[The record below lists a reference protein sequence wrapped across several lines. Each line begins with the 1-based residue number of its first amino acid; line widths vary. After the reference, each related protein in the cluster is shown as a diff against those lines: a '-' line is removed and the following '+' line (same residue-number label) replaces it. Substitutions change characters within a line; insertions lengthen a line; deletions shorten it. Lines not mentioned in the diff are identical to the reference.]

1 MKTCPQCHATHPEDL
16 VVCPSDGTP
25 LVDTEAWPE
34 GTVIDSKYRILA
46 KIGQDVVC
54 TIYKALHLK
63 SEQFRTLKVM
73 SWDLACDPG
82 FVNLFEQDARQR
94 KKLLHA
100 NVARV
105 EDIGEA
111 EDGRPFIVMEYV
123 AGQSLEKFI
132 QQDAPFAPLRACAIA
147 KQVAAGLEAAHA
159 QGIVHRDVKPE
170 KIYLLDGPGIEKIKL
185 LGLGISKLQEAL
197 LGDRF
202 RTSPEAIIGTF
213 QYLSPEQALGQLG
226 NQLDGRADL
235 YSLGVIMYQ
244 MLTRELPFHAVTA
257 SDWMMAH
264 IQGAPIPIRVA
275 HANLGIPDVL
285 VDFVMR
291 CLKKN
296 RESRPASAR
305 DFIREVEHVEKEID
319 RIEMARQA
327 APKTPGH
334 RKPSQGWKF
343 WKS

>member
-1 MKTCPQCHATHPEDL
+1 MKICPQCHATHSEDL
-16 VVCPSDGTP
+16 ALCPSDGTA
-25 LVDTEAWPE
+25 LVDSEAWPE
-34 GTVIDSKYRILA
+34 GTVVNSKYRILA
-46 KIGQDVVC
+46 KIGEDVVC
-54 TIYKALHLK
+54 TAYKAVHLN
-63 SEQFRTLKVM
+63 SEQLRTLKVM
-73 SWDLACDPG
+73 SWNLACDPG
-82 FVNLFEQDARQR
+82 FVTLFEQDALQR
-94 KKLLHA
+94 KKLQHA

-123 AGQSLEKFI
+123 AGQSLEKYI

-159 QGIVHRDVKPE
+159 LGMVHRDVKPE
-170 KIYLLDGPGIEKIKL
+170 KIYLLDGPGSEKIKL
-185 LGLGISKLQEAL
+185 LGLGVSKLQEAL

-202 RTSPEAIIGTF
+202 RTSPEAVIGTF
-213 QYLSPEQALGQLG
+213 EYLSPEQALGQLG

-235 YSLGVIMYQ
+235 YSLGVVMYQ
-244 MLTRELPFHAVTA
+244 MLTREFPFHAVTA
-257 SDWMMAH
+257 ADWMTAH

-275 HANLGIPDVL
+275 HADLGIPDVL
-285 VDFVMR
+285 TDLVMR

-305 DFIREVEHVEKEID
+305 EFIREVEYVEKEID
-319 RIEMARQA
+319 RTAKAKQSP
-327 APKTPGH
+327 PKTPGH